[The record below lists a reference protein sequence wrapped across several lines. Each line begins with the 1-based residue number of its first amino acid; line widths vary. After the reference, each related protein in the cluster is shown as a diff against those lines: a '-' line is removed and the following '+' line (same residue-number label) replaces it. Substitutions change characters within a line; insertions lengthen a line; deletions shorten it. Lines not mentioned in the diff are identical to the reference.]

1 MLNQCPKS
9 IEFDVY
15 EPRNPQV
22 SHYFHCVESH
32 FEQLEELWD
41 DRYVNRYGFWRPYV
55 KEVIYDIWTAAIC
68 ISALPG

>member
-15 EPRNPQV
+15 EPQNPQA
-22 SHYFHCVESH
+22 SHYFRCVESH

-41 DRYVNRYGFWRPYV
+41 DRYMNRFAFRLCQC
-55 KEVIYDIWTAAIC
+55 EM
-68 ISALPG
+68 